1 VAEETRLDVFQ
12 AERFSQQRIVI
23 EVDLTGGKIVGCTP
37 IGVNFSQFLGR
48 ERARGLDSFG

>member
-1 VAEETRLDVFQ
+1 MAEETRLDVLQ

-37 IGVNFSQFLGR
+37 KRVNLSQFLRG
-48 ERARGLDSFG
+48 ERVPNLDSFG